1 VRRILTI
8 IVDLQLRHPVAV
20 LLTAVL
26 LTALSLWYTFGN
38 LEFQTGQ
45 KDLIYPDNRLVKLS
59 QAVSAFDEYDT
70 FVVVIENR
78 DVSRS
83 LSFLHTLVPLLEQD
97 KKHYRQVF
105 YRVDPERFKPWA
117 LLYLKRKD
125 LVRLG
130 KDLRDH
136 AAFLR
141 DLAAS
146 PGVAT
151 VLKETNHEMA
161 SSMVGEL
168 FTGFLDETSG
178 EKKKPMDLTFVIRLL
193 TQMQHNLDNDK
204 SFVSPWESFFT
215 GTSWDEKSN
224 EGYFW
229 TKGKR
234 FLLLFVSPRAT
245 DGGFSNTLQSLERL
259 RRIITRV
266 GKTFPGIRAGVT
278 GQEALNQDEM
288 GTALHDI
295 SLATILSLAGLAVL
309 LTIFWRGFRRPL
321 LELVELTVAL
331 SWTFGLTTLFIG
343 HLNILSVIFTPLLLG
358 LGIDYGIHWLAR
370 YQEEVQ
376 QMGKIKEEAVRATM
390 LRLGPSL
397 VLAGLTGAVSFFPL
411 VLTGFK
417 GLVELGEITSMGMVM
432 TTVTTLCLLPA
443 LIMIFDKA
451 TPKDAVSAARRPRI
465 LFRLNTGGA
474 AAILVTAGLAF
485 VLSLWFARHV
495 GFDLNMLHLQSR
507 DAESVIWEHKLLDG
521 SNRSSAYGAMLA
533 RSLEEIRKKT
543 HALEALAT
551 VSEVQSVLSMLP
563 EHQEEKIRILQ
574 EMKPVVAGT
583 VPFKT
588 SDTPVNIAELDDILG
603 RIRFK
608 MLDSKAS
615 EWGAAKP
622 LAVQMRQVRVLIDGL
637 RKRFRST
644 DAARLAASLK
654 TFDRRLMRDLQ
665 DKLETLRMN
674 VNAAP
679 MQAKDLPLSLRQR
692 YISRDGRYL
701 MRIFPSG
708 DIWQPAFLNRFVHDL
723 QSVDPNA
730 VGDPVTLDIF
740 TRAFRNGC
748 IEAAVYAVIFISLL
762 LLFTFRNV
770 FQAFLVMT
778 PLIMGTAW
786 TLGLMDLFGIDFNLA
801 NSLFLPLIVGAGVEY
816 GIIILQ
822 RSRQEGLREEKMG
835 VRMSTAKGV
844 ILAGLTTTVGF
855 GSLIISQH
863 RGISSLGLLATIGS
877 LSILTAAV
885 IFLPALMQAVRI
897 YLNRLFLKK
906 RG

>member
-1 VRRILTI
+1 MRRILTK
-8 IVDLQLRHPVAV
+8 IVDLQLRHPVAT
-20 LLTAVL
+20 LLTALL

-38 LEFQTGQ
+38 LDFQTGQ

-59 QAVSAFDEYDT
+59 QAVSSFDEYDT

-83 LSFLHTLVPLLEQD
+83 LSFLHALVPLLEHD
-97 KKHYRQVF
+97 KKHYRQIF
-105 YRVDPERFKPWA
+105 YRVDPALFKPWA
-117 LLYLKRKD
+117 LLYMKRKD

-130 KDLRDH
+130 QDFREHKAL
-136 AAFLR
+136 LR
-141 DLAAS
+141 DLATS
-146 PGVAT
+146 PDLAT
-151 VLKETNHEMA
+151 VLSETNHEMA

-178 EKKKPMDLTFVIRLL
+178 EEKKPMDLTFVVQLL
-193 TQMQHNLDNDK
+193 TQMQHGLDNDK
-204 SFVSPWESFFT
+204 PFVSPWKSLFT
-215 GTSWDEKSN
+215 GESWNDNSD

-229 TKGKR
+229 TKGKH
-234 FLLLFVSPRAT
+234 FLLLFVSPKAT
-245 DGGFSNTLQSLERL
+245 DSGFSDTLHSLERL
-259 RRIITRV
+259 RETIARV
-266 GKTFPGIRAGVT
+266 RSAFPGIRAGVT

-295 SLATILSLAGLAVL
+295 SLATVLSLAGLAVL

-321 LELVELTVAL
+321 LELAELSVAL

-343 HLNILSVIFTPLLLG
+343 HLNILSIIFTPLLLG

-370 YQEEVQ
+370 YQEEIQ
-376 QMGKIKEEAVRATM
+376 QMGQTKEEAVRATM
-390 LRLGPSL
+390 LRLGPGL
-397 VLAGLTGAVSFFPL
+397 LLAGLTGAVSFFPL

-443 LIMIFDKA
+443 LIVIFDKA
-451 TPKDAVSAARRPRI
+451 APAAAPAAARRPRI
-465 LFRLNTGGA
+465 LFRLDTGGA
-474 AAILVTAGLAF
+474 AVILVTAGVAF
-485 VLSLWFARHV
+485 AFSLWGARHV

-507 DAESVIWEHKLLDG
+507 EAESVIWEHKLLEG
-521 SNRSSAYGAMLA
+521 SNRSSAYGSMLA
-533 RSLEEIRKKT
+533 RSPEEIRKKT
-543 HALEALAT
+543 ASLEALPT

-563 EHQEEKIRILQ
+563 EHQEDKIRLLQ
-574 EMKPVVAGT
+574 EMKPIITGT
-583 VPFKT
+583 GPFRIG
-588 SDTPVNIAELDDILG
+588 DTPINIAELDNILG

-622 LAVQMRQVRVLIDGL
+622 LATQMRQVRDLIDGL
-637 RKRFRST
+637 RKRFRSM
-644 DAARLAASLK
+644 DAARLAGSLK
-654 TFDRRLMRDLQ
+654 TFDSTFMKDLQ
-665 DKLETLRMN
+665 DKLETLLMN
-674 VNAAP
+674 VNAGP
-679 MQAKDLPLSLRQR
+679 MQAKDLPLSLRLR

-748 IEAAVYAVIFISLL
+748 IKAAVYAVIFIALL

-770 FQAFLVMT
+770 SQAFLVMT
-778 PLIMGTAW
+778 PLIVGTAW
-786 TLGLMDLFGIDFNLA
+786 TLGLMALFGIDFNLA

-822 RSRQEGLREEKMG
+822 RNWQEGFTEEKTG
-835 VRMSTAKGV
+835 IPMSTAKGV

-855 GSLIISQH
+855 GSLTISQH

-885 IFLPALMQAVRI
+885 IFLPALMQAVRV

-906 RG
+906 SR